1 MKIRTKKVYKKM
13 NNSKNNNSK
22 KMNNKVKKQNN
33 SKKHYKFNTAI
44 IHPASIILPRK

>member
-1 MKIRTKKVYKKM
+1 MKIRTKKVY
-13 NNSKNNNSK
+13 K

-33 SKKHYKFNTAI
+33 SKKHYKFNSAI